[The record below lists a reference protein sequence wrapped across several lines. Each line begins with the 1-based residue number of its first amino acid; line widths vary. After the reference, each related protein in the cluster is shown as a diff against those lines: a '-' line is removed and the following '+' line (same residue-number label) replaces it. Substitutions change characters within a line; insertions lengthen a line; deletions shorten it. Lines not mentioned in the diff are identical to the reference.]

1 MIARLCSWL
10 MVGPAGLKLNPAPM
24 VLVWLTCLKL
34 ERSSA
39 APCAGLANLLGWGAG
54 L

>member
-1 MIARLCSWL
+1 MITTRCSWL